1 MDARDMDYEVFCGI
15 DVGKSG
21 HFAVSFRRDSLEPEM
36 RRAIAADEADIRRA
50 LADASGGS
58 RMLVVV
64 DQPGGFGELPV
75 AVARDMGFDA
85 AFISPKDFHD
95 LAVLYSEGKSD
106 AADALVIADAPRRHP
121 RLVRLVAEREEAL
134 SGLRVL
140 PRARADAVR
149 ERTRAYNR
157 LHDCLERVCPPLE
170 ELFAGDALHTSLA
183 RAVIARYGGPAGL
196 RRAGEKRAAQWASKL
211 KGQAN
216 RGPEKIREAFEAIG
230 RMGVALPAAG
240 AVEAQAKR
248 LAARL
253 DQLEE
258 EVAAAEREI
267 ARIADSLPE
276 IALLQSMPGIGPVYA
291 SVIVA
296 EIGGIG
302 RFADGNR
309 LASYA
314 GIAPVKDQSG
324 KRDSSKKSKK
334 GNRRLK
340 AAFLGSADA
349 ALDCDGASRAYYD
362 RKRAEGK
369 LHRQALRA
377 LARRRADVIYA
388 ILSSGRPYRQP
399 APAA

>member
-1 MDARDMDYEVFCGI
+1 MDARNMDYEVFCGI

-21 HFAVSFRRDSLEPEM
+21 HFAVSFRGAFPEPET
-36 RRAIAADEADIRRA
+36 RRAIAADESELRRA
-50 LADASGGS
+50 LAEVSGGA

-64 DQPGGFGELPV
+64 DQPGGFGALPV

-85 AFISPKDFHD
+85 AFVSPKDFHD
-95 LAVLYSEGKSD
+95 LAALYSEGKSD
-106 AADALVIADAPRRHP
+106 AADALVIADAPRKHP
-121 RLVRLVAEREEAL
+121 RLVHLVVEREGAL
-134 SGLRVL
+134 MELRVFT
-140 PRARADAVR
+140 RARADAVR

-157 LHDCLERVCPPLE
+157 LHDCLERICPPLE
-170 ELFAGDALHTSLA
+170 ELFAGDALHTALA
-183 RAVIARYGGPAGL
+183 RAIIARYGGPAGL

-216 RGPEKIREAFEAIG
+216 RGPEKIREAFEAI
-230 RMGVALPAAG
+230 RQMEVALPAAE
-240 AVEAQAKR
+240 ALEAQARR
-248 LAARL
+248 LAVRL
-253 DQLEE
+253 EQIEE
-258 EVAAAEREI
+258 EIAAAEREI
-267 ARIADSLPE
+267 ARIAEALPE
-276 IALLQSMPGIGPVYA
+276 VGLLQSMPGIGPVYA

-296 EIGGIG
+296 EVGGVG
-302 RFADGNR
+302 RFTNGNH

-324 KRDSSKKSKK
+324 KRDFSKKSKK

-349 ALDCDGASRAYYD
+349 ALDCDEVSRAYYD

-369 LHRQALRA
+369 LHRQALRS
-377 LARRRADVIYA
+377 LARRRVDVIYA
-388 ILSSGRPYRQP
+388 ILSSGCPYGRP